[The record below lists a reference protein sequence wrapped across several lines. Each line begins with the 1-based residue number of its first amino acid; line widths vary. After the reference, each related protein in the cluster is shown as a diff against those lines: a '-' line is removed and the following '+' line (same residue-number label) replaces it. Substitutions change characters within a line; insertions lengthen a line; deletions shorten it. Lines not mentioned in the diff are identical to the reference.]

1 VGVKTWVSGV
11 EKDINEAY
19 VRVGGS
25 WKAISEAYVRVGS
38 EWKLTVIGGIPQG
51 LIVPYAGT
59 TIPEGW
65 SEYTLANNRY
75 IVGASSS
82 RPPES
87 TYAGDTISVTTSTAG
102 EHLYTTNFTT
112 YYRNPR
118 DATSTDTSVSGGAH
132 SHSLSF
138 TWSPPFSAY
147 RFIRAQMNH
156 TLFPGNTIVLS
167 YDTELSLSKLNVNNK
182 YLRGGTGE
190 GGNSGLQL
198 TTAASGE
205 HWHGTRTVST
215 GTDSS
220 IGLFLGSHSHAV
232 TVSIIDNLR
241 KALVYAYTS
250 ATRFPPPRRCIA
262 FWGSLTPPPGW
273 LLCDGTNGTPDLRGC
288 FLYVVTQNAGS
299 VQGSGTISVSF
310 VVGENSWTHN
320 HRQANSTS
328 GAGSAEVSHRS
339 QSPSHTHTINTI
351 SNLSY
356 SPPSLALAI
365 IMKK

>member
-1 VGVKTWVSGV
+1 MGVKTWVSGV
-11 EKDINEAY
+11 EKDINEAH

-25 WKAISEAYVRVGS
+25 WKAISEAYVRVGN

-51 LIVPYAGT
+51 LIAPYAGT

-87 TYAGDTISVTTSTAG
+87 TYAGDTISVTTSAAG
-102 EHLYTTNFTT
+102 EHLYGDKFLVCVTSN
-112 YYRNPR
+112 RNT
-118 DATSTDTSVSGGAH
+118 TSTNDNVSGGAH

-138 TWSPPFSAY
+138 TWGPPFSAY
-147 RFIRAQMNH
+147 RFIRAQRNH
-156 TLFPGNTIVLS
+156 AFFPGNTIVLS
-167 YDTELSLSKLNVNNK
+167 YDTELSLSKLNVNNR

-190 GGNSGLQL
+190 GGASELQL
-198 TTAASGE
+198 TTAASGA
-205 HWHGTRTVST
+205 HWHGTREVTAGSIEA
-215 GTDSS
+215 

-232 TVSIIDNLR
+232 TVSITDNLR

-250 ATRFPPPRRCIA
+250 ATRFLPPRRCIA

-310 VVGENSWTHN
+310 VVGENSWTHT
-320 HRQANSTS
+320 HRQNNST
-328 GAGSAEVSHRS
+328 AGTYSTYAGHGL
-339 QSPSHTHTINTI
+339 QSPSHTHTINPI
-351 SNLSY
+351 SNLTY

>member
-25 WKAISEAYVRVGS
+25 WKTISEAYVRVGN

-65 SEYTLANNRY
+65 NEYTLANNRY
-75 IVGASSS
+75 IIGASSS

-87 TYAGDTISVTTSTAG
+87 TYAGDTISVTTSTDG
-102 EHLYTTNFTT
+102 EHSYTGNFTV
-112 YYRNPR
+112 YYRASR
-118 DATSTDTSVSGGAH
+118 DATSTSNLSGGAH

-138 TWSPPFSAY
+138 TWGPPFSAY
-147 RFIRAQMNH
+147 RFIRAQRNH
-156 TLFPGNTIVLS
+156 AFFPENTIVFS
-167 YDTELSLSKLNVNNK
+167 YDTELSLLKLNANNK

-190 GGNSGLQL
+190 GGASVFQV
-198 TTAASGE
+198 TTATSGA
-205 HWHGTRTVST
+205 HWHGTREVTT
-215 GTDSS
+215 GTDAS

-232 TVSIIDNLR
+232 TVSITDNLR

-250 ATRFPPPRRCIA
+250 ATRFLPPRRCIA
-262 FWGSLTPPPGW
+262 FWRSLTPPPGW

-288 FLYVVTQNAGS
+288 FLYIVTQNAGS

-310 VVGENSWTHN
+310 VVGENSWTHD
-320 HRQANSTS
+320 HRQASSTS
-328 GAGSAEVSHRS
+328 GAGYTDVRHRS
-339 QSPSHTHTINTI
+339 SSHSHTHAISPI
-351 SNLSY
+351 SNLTY